1 MKELALGAAEK
12 IIFDL
17 RALYNTY
24 GYSQY
29 KMSKFEAYDLYAK
42 NKDFLICDSVI
53 TFTDAD
59 GKLMALKPDVTLSI
73 VKNSRDTAFVQKLY
87 YTENVYRVAKGE
99 RSFRERM
106 QVGLECL
113 GPIDDYCLCEVL
125 ELAAKSLQSISSS
138 SVLNVSHLG
147 ILTALLEGM
156 GISGAHQVKV
166 FSLLGQ
172 KNLHELCALCRE
184 LGAAQE
190 DIDLLRALIAI
201 TGTPSEV
208 LPQLACLLD
217 GKIDPAPLAQL
228 VSVTAPL
235 SDAIRID
242 FSVVDDIHYY
252 NGIVFKGFIEGLPQ
266 SVLSGGQYDRLMQKL
281 GRKTGAV
288 GFAVY
293 MDVLERL
300 QTNTRQYDVDTV
312 LVYDAATPAAL
323 IREKAAELASSGSV
337 LVQPCVPENIR
348 YQKLVSLKEG
358 QVHILENNA

>member
-87 YTENVYRVAKGE
+87 YTENVYRVGKGD

-113 GPIDDYCLCEVL
+113 GPIDSYCLCEVL
-125 ELAAKSLQSISSS
+125 ELAARSLQSISDS

-147 ILTALLEGM
+147 ILTALLAYM
-156 GISGAHQVKV
+156 GISDAHQVKV

-172 KNLHELCALCRE
+172 KNTHELVALCRQ
-184 LGAAQE
+184 LGAKQD
-190 DIDLLRALIAI
+190 DIDLLLKLIAI
-201 TGTPSEV
+201 TGTPAQV
-208 LPQLACLLD
+208 LPKLTQLLD
-217 GKIDPAPLAQL
+217 GKIDPAPLTEL
-228 VSVTAPL
+228 CNVTAPL
-235 SDAIRID
+235 CDAVRID

-300 QTNTRQYDVDTV
+300 QTNTQPYDVDTV
-312 LVYDAATPAAL
+312 LVYDSMVSAEQIRKEAAL
-323 IREKAAELASSGSV
+323 LAENGSV
-337 LVQPCVPENIR
+337 LVQPCKPENIR
-348 YQKLVSLKEG
+348 YQKLVKLTESG
-358 QVHILENNA
+358 VRVLENNA